1 MAGLPCG
8 RGRGRLARVTGPG
21 THEHS
26 PPPPGNAI
34 TPTMRRLAVAHWP
47 LALVCAVFLLI
58 GARVVDDYAVSWDGP
73 KHREIGNAALDSLA
87 GDGER
92 ALDQL
97 SHFHDR
103 YYGAVF
109 EAPLALVERGLGDER
124 DIWLSR
130 HLLTH
135 LFFLTGGVFC
145 YLLAL
150 RLFGSRALALIA
162 MALFLLHPL
171 LYAHS
176 FFNSKDV
183 PFLVMFMVSL
193 YLVHR
198 AFRRN
203 TLGAFLLCGVGVGV
217 LINLRVMG
225 VVLFAAVL
233 ALRALDLLAAPGPGG
248 RKRILLTGGAFALA
262 TLLTYYTSLPALWT
276 DPAGQSVELVQALA
290 NHQNPQGNLFRGEWL
305 PSADGPPWDYVPV
318 WVGITTPPATLL
330 LAFTGAVALAWGGL
344 RRPRDILRDAPLRFG
359 LLLIALPVVTVVVVV
374 VLGNNIY
381 HGWRHLY
388 FLYAPLCLLAVAGLQ
403 QLVAARGRW
412 PRAIAYALAAAA
424 IAVAAVSLVRIHPH
438 QNNYFNFLVDRTTPE
453 RLNSSWTM
461 NFWRMAGQHLVHDI
475 VRDHPSGNL
484 FLSLDSLPRY
494 RAILPADDREQ
505 IVETLDFR
513 SGERNFYD
521 LRIKGCSAPVPPAP
535 ISHVSR
541 IYATTLSCMID
552 PVAYFGGFRQ
562 AALASGS
569 PLVRSTWHIHRNGST
584 LTYLRDGCP
593 RAEDA
598 GRRFFL
604 HVQPVDASDL
614 PPGATFDNRD
624 FPFGARID
632 GNCIAVA
639 RLPDYPI
646 ASIHTG
652 LFSDAGIHWE
662 VEFTSNGRII
672 TPSPSDLARAWRE
685 ALASEPLARAVYDVY
700 REGRALT
707 YVREGCSVEEGVAR
721 FFLHV
726 EPVDA
731 ADLPAHRREHGFDN
745 LDFTLGRS
753 GGRVD
758 GSCVAVARLPDY
770 PIASVRTGQ
779 YDDTGQLWAVE
790 FVIPDEE

>member
-1 MAGLPCG
+1 MNAVGP
-8 RGRGRLARVTGPG
+8 RV
-21 THEHS
+21 
-26 PPPPGNAI
+26 
-34 TPTMRRLAVAHWP
+34 RRLAVAHWP

-58 GARVVDDYAVSWDGP
+58 GARVVDDYAVAWDGP
-73 KHREIGNAALDSLA
+73 RQREIGNATLDYLA

-92 ALDQL
+92 ALDRLQVR
-97 SHFHDR
+97 HIHDR

-135 LFFLTGGVFC
+135 LFFLAGGVFC
-145 YLLAL
+145 YLLTL

-162 MALFLLHPL
+162 LALFLLHPL

-193 YLVHR
+193 YLTHR
-198 AFRRN
+198 AFRRD
-203 TLGAFLLCGVGVGV
+203 TLAAFLLCGAGVGLLV
-217 LINLRVMG
+217 NLRVMG
-225 VVLFAAVL
+225 IILFAAVL
-233 ALRALDLLAAPGPGG
+233 ALRALDLPAASGRAE

-262 TLLTYYTSLPALWT
+262 AVLTYYASLPGLWT
-276 DPAGQSVELVQALA
+276 DPAGQGVELVRTLDDHPAS
-290 NHQNPQGNLFRGEWL
+290 HVNLFRGERL
-305 PSADGPPWDYVPV
+305 DSREGPPWDYVPV

-344 RRPRDILRDAPLRFG
+344 RRPRDILRNAPLRFG
-359 LLLIALPVVTVVVVV
+359 LLLIALPAVTVLAVF
-374 VLGNNIY
+374 VLGNNVH

-403 QLVAARGRW
+403 PLAAARGRW
-412 PRAIAYALAAAA
+412 PRAMAYALAAAA

-461 NFWRMAGQHLVHDI
+461 NFWRMAGQRLVHDV

-484 FLSLDSLPRY
+484 FLSLDFLQRY
-494 RAILPADDREQ
+494 QAILPADDRER

-521 LRIKGCSAPVPPAP
+521 IRIEGCSAPVPPAP
-535 ISHVSR
+535 ISHVTR
-541 IYATTLSCMID
+541 IYATTLRCMID
-552 PVAYFGGFRQ
+552 PVAYFGGIRD
-562 AALASGS
+562 AALASGE
-569 PLVRSTWHIHRNGST
+569 PLVRSAWRIHRNGNT

-593 RAEDA
+593 EMEYA

-604 HVQPVDASDL
+604 HVRPVDASNL
-614 PPGATFDNRD
+614 PPGRDFDNRD

-662 VEFTSNGRII
+662 VEFTSDGRII
-672 TPSPSDLARAWRE
+672 APSPSHLARAWRE
-685 ALASEPLARAVYDVY
+685 ALASEPLARAFYDVY
-700 REGRALT
+700 RDGRTLT
-707 YVREGCSVEEGVAR
+707 YVRDGCSLEDGVAR

-731 ADLPAHRREHGFDN
+731 ADLPAQRREHGFDN

-758 GSCVAVARLPDY
+758 GSCVAVARLPGY

-779 YDDTGQLWAVE
+779 YDESGQRWAVE
-790 FVIPDEE
+790 FVIPDGQ

>member
-1 MAGLPCG
+1 M
-8 RGRGRLARVTGPG
+8 
-21 THEHS
+21 
-26 PPPPGNAI
+26 NAI
-34 TPTMRRLAVAHWP
+34 AHWP
-47 LALVCAVFLLI
+47 LALVCAVFLLA
-58 GARVVDDYAVSWDGP
+58 GAHVVDDYAVSWNGP
-73 KHREIGNAALDSLA
+73 KQRTFGNAALDYLA

-92 ALDQL
+92 ALDRLQL
-97 SHFHDR
+97 AHIPDR

-135 LFFLTGGVFC
+135 LFFLAGGVFC

-150 RLFGSRALALIA
+150 RLFGSRALALFA
-162 MALFLLHPL
+162 LALFLLHPL

-176 FFNSKDV
+176 FFNSNDV

-198 AFRRN
+198 AFRRD
-203 TLGAFLLCGVGVGV
+203 TLGAFLLCGVSVGL
-217 LINLRVMG
+217 LINLRIFG

-233 ALRALDLLAAPGPGG
+233 ALRALDRG
-248 RKRILLTGGAFALA
+248 RGDARRALLTGGVFALA
-262 TLLTYYTSLPALWT
+262 TVLTYYASLPGLWT
-276 DPAGQSVELVQALA
+276 DPAGESVELLRSFD
-290 NHQNPQGNLFRGEWL
+290 NHPTSHVNLFRGEWL
-305 PSADGPPWDYVPV
+305 HSREDGAPFDYVPV

-330 LAFTGAVALAWGGL
+330 LAFIGAVALAWGGL
-344 RRPRDILRDAPLRFG
+344 RRPRDILRNAPLRFG
-359 LLLIALPVVTVVVVV
+359 LLLIALPAVTVLAVF
-374 VLGNNIY
+374 VLGNNIH

-412 PRAIAYALAAAA
+412 PRAMAYALAAAA
-424 IAVAAVSLVRIHPH
+424 IAVTAVSLVRIHPH

-461 NFWRMAGQHLVHDI
+461 DFWRMAGQHLLHDI

-484 FLSLDSLPRY
+484 FLSLDSLQRY
-494 RAILPADDREQ
+494 RAILPADDRER
-505 IVETLDFR
+505 IVEMLDFR

-521 LRIKGCSAPVPPAP
+521 LRIKGCSAPVPLAP

-541 IYATTLSCMID
+541 IYATTLGCMID

-604 HVQPVDASDL
+604 HVRPVDASDL

-639 RLPDYPI
+639 RLPGYPI

-662 VEFTSNGRII
+662 VEFTSDGRII
-672 TPSPSDLARAWRE
+672 TPSLSDLARARRE
-685 ALASEPLARAVYDVY
+685 ALASEPLARAFYDVY
-700 REGRALT
+700 RDGRALT
-707 YVREGCSVEEGVAR
+707 YVREGCPAEDGVAR

-758 GSCVAVARLPDY
+758 GSCVAVARLPGY

-790 FVIPDEE
+790 FVTPDEE

>member
-1 MAGLPCG
+1 MNA
-8 RGRGRLARVTGPG
+8 VGP
-21 THEHS
+21 TV
-26 PPPPGNAI
+26 
-34 TPTMRRLAVAHWP
+34 RRLAVAHWP
-47 LALVCAVFLLI
+47 LALVCAVFLLA
-58 GARVVDDYAVSWDGP
+58 GARVVDDYAIAWNGP
-73 KHREIGNAALDSLA
+73 KQRDFGNAALDYLA

-92 ALDQL
+92 ALDRLQL
-97 SHFHDR
+97 SHIPDR

-135 LFFLTGGVFC
+135 LFFLAGGVFC

-162 MALFLLHPL
+162 LALFLLHPL

-198 AFRRN
+198 AFRRD
-203 TLGAFLLCGVGVGV
+203 TLGAFLLCGVGVGL
-217 LINLRVMG
+217 LINLRIFG

-233 ALRALDLLAAPGPGG
+233 ALRALDPGDA
-248 RKRILLTGGAFALA
+248 RRALLTGGVFALA
-262 TLLTYYTSLPALWT
+262 AVLTYYASLPGLWT
-276 DPAGQSVELVQALA
+276 DPAGESLELIRAFD
-290 NHQNPQGNLFRGEWL
+290 NHPTSHVNLFRGERL
-305 PSADGPPWDYVPV
+305 HSREDGAPFDYVPV

-330 LAFTGAVALAWGGL
+330 LASIGAVALAWGGL

-359 LLLIALPVVTVVVVV
+359 LLLIALPAVTVLAVF
-374 VLGNNIY
+374 VLGNNIH

-403 QLVAARGRW
+403 QLAAARGRW
-412 PRAIAYALAAAA
+412 PRAMAYALATAA

-461 NFWRMAGQHLVHDI
+461 NFWRMAGQRLLHDI

-484 FLSLDSLPRY
+484 FLSLDSLQRY
-494 RAILPADDREQ
+494 RAILPADDRER

-513 SGERNFYD
+513 SGERNFYN
-521 LRIKGCSAPVPPAP
+521 LHIQGCSAPVPPAP
-535 ISHVSR
+535 ISHVNR
-541 IYATTLSCMID
+541 IYATTFHCMID
-552 PVAYFGGFRQ
+552 PVAYFGGFRD
-562 AALASGS
+562 AALASGE
-569 PLVRSTWHIHRNGST
+569 PLVRSAWRIHRNGRQ
-584 LTYLRDGCP
+584 LTYLHDGCP
-593 RAEDA
+593 APPA
-598 GRRFFL
+598 SGRRFFL
-604 HVQPVDASDL
+604 HVWPVDAGDL
-614 PPGATFDNRD
+614 PSGRGFDNRD

-639 RLPDYPI
+639 RLPGYPI

-662 VEFTSNGRII
+662 VEFTPDGRIV
-672 TPSPSDLARAWRE
+672 TPSPSDLARARRV
-685 ALASEPLARAVYDVY
+685 ALASEPLARAFYDVY
-700 REGRALT
+700 RDGRALT
-707 YVREGCSVEEGVAR
+707 YVRDGCPAEDGIAR

-770 PIASVRTGQ
+770 PVATIRTGQ
-779 YDDTGQLWAVE
+779 YDESGQLWAVE
-790 FVIPDEE
+790 FVIPDGQ